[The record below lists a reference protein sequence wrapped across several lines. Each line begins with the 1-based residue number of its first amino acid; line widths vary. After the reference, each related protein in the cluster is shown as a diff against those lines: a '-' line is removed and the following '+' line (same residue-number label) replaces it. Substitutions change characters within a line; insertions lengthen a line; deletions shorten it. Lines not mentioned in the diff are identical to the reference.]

1 MDTDEGGG
9 GAAASH
15 VLVQPDDGAAPL
27 LALIA
32 AAERSLY
39 VKQFRFTHPGLLAA
53 AIAAHRAGRD
63 VRVMLNPHA
72 SSGVRVN
79 DAAFAELEG
88 AGVKVLWTNP
98 DFYVTHEKSMVLD
111 DRLAL
116 VATFNWDEKY
126 FTETRDYGVVIDEPA
141 SVAEIRECFM
151 ADWDRRSFRPAPG
164 STLLWSNLNSR
175 EMMSAFIDGAHRSLD
190 VQHPKFV
197 DAAILDRIVQAH
209 RRGVH
214 VRLLCGGGHGLA
226 GLDRVDTF
234 ASLRV
239 MGHFGVKV
247 HKQRN
252 LRPHAKLL
260 IADGK
265 RALLGSMNIDR
276 SAFDLRRELG
286 ATVTD
291 KPALRRLSE
300 VFEADWHEAHRYDAP
315 DPMLAHAHVEEGFP
329 HDPNLMHD

>member
-1 MDTDEGGG
+1 MDDEEIGGIS
-9 GAAASH
+9 AATQ
-15 VLVQPDDGAAPL
+15 VLVQPDDGVAPL

-32 AAERSLY
+32 GAERSLY
-39 VKQFRFTHPGLLAA
+39 VKQFRFTHPALLAA
-53 AIAAHRAGRD
+53 SIAAHRAGRD
-63 VRVMLNPHA
+63 VRIMLNPHA

-79 DAAFAELEG
+79 DAIFAALEA
-88 AGVKVLWTNP
+88 AGVKVLWTSP
-98 DFYVTHEKSMVLD
+98 DFYVTHEKSMVVD

-126 FTETRDYGVVIDEPA
+126 FTQTRDYGVVLDQPGA
-141 SVAEIRECFM
+141 VAEIRDCFM
-151 ADWDRRSFRPAPG
+151 ADWERRSFRPAAD
-164 STLLWSNLNSR
+164 SILLWSNLNSR
-175 EMMSAFIDGAHRSLD
+175 EMMSAFIDRAHRSLD
-190 VQHPKFV
+190 IQHPKFV

-209 RRGVH
+209 QRGVH

-226 GLDRVDTF
+226 GLDRIDTF

-239 MGHFGVKV
+239 MGQFGIKV

-276 SAFDLRRELG
+276 SAFDLCRELG
-286 ATVTD
+286 ATVTG

-300 VFEADWHEAHRYDAP
+300 VFEVDWREAHRYEAP
-315 DPMLAHAHVEEGFP
+315 DPILAHAHVEEGFP
-329 HDPNLMHD
+329 HDPAMMHD